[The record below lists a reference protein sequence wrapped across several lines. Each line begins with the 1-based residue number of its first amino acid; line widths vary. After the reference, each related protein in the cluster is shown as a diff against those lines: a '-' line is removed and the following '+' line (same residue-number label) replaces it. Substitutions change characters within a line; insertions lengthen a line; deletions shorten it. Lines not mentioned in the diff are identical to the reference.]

1 MEYLQ
6 KPGTKADWKEISKW
20 LLKDLPDWASPVPFQ
35 VKKIAIRDACFAV
48 RKAKQ
53 DFTKTGKIN
62 KVHFRSRR
70 DPQQS
75 CFIPKSAVK
84 LDGLYHTISGKGLRY
99 SEQLPGEIADSRLI
113 LRNGRWYLSV
123 PIKSTTQ
130 IPENQG
136 RVVALDPG
144 IRSFITFF
152 AEDSCGHLG
161 QGDFGRIQRLAT
173 HLDNLLSKLDRG
185 RKDDN
190 VGAKR
195 RYRMRKAAAR
205 LRQKI
210 MDLIDEL
217 HWKVARFLVDSFDII
232 LLPTFETKQM
242 ASKAG
247 RKLRKKSVRS
257 MLTFAHYR
265 FKERLKQKAFETG
278 KVVYDVNEAYT
289 SKTASW
295 SGEIVK
301 NLGGAKSIKSG
312 GIEVDRDINGARG
325 IFLRALRDTSSL
337 RNSRSEQWLAFVN

>member
-1 MEYLQ
+1 MEI
-6 KPGTKADWKEISKW
+6 KKW
-20 LLKDLPDWASPVPFQ
+20 LLKTYPDWADSVPFQ
-35 VKKIAIRDACFAV
+35 VKAIAVKDACAAV
-48 RKAKQ
+48 KKAKR
-53 DFTKTGKIN
+53 DFKKTGKVN
-62 KVHFRSRR
+62 KVSFRSRK

-75 CFIPKSAVK
+75 CFIPKSAIK
-84 LDGLYHTISGKGLRY
+84 SAGLYHTISGKGLRY
-99 SEQLPGEIADSRLI
+99 AEELPDEIADSRLI

-173 HLDNLLSKLDRG
+173 HLDELLSRLDKG
-185 RKDDN
+185 RKDKN

-195 RYRMRKAAAR
+195 RHRMRKAAAR

-217 HWKVARFLVDSFDII
+217 HWKVARFLVDNFDII

-242 ASKAG
+242 TGRAG

-265 FKERLKQKAFETG
+265 FKQRLKQKAFESG

-295 SGEIVK
+295 TGEIIH
-301 NLGGAKSIKSG
+301 NLGGRKSIKSG
-312 GIEVDRDINGARG
+312 GIEVDRDVNGARG
-325 IFLRALRDTSSL
+325 IFLRALVDTPSL
-337 RNSRSEQWLAFVN
+337 RESRSEHWLMKVN